1 MSKNT
6 ISFILVIIDII
17 AIYIFWIFLQHHGK
31 YEYLE
36 EREIDGEVLNGSDFA
51 VMIKNLPRDQD
62 PRVLKSKLW
71 QHLERVLEEYKHEY
85 VKVKDAPN
93 ATLVADI
100 NFGMSDYGI
109 MHFYLKRSSLMR
121 EEAVITIKTNILNDT
136 EMDEDVKEKQIRKLE
151 KKLVKVQKKK
161 EKNEREY
168 EKFKQK
174 NKQQVVKAF
183 VTFKSTE
190 AKLRI
195 MQLYHVSRLTKIFGK
210 KKLKDRYFENKWLDV
225 RHPTDPSLILWEN
238 LGVSMTQ
245 RCIRIF
251 IVAAISVL
259 LMIFTFAIIVY
270 SRYYQSSL
278 SEKYG
283 SSSCPSD
290 KITQEEAYADYMKP
304 QAERSGLMNCYCSQE
319 YKSMAFNV
327 KNIVFS
333 NGEKYCEDWLLNYS
347 VNNALIWCM
356 VIVMSMIN
364 VALKVGLRIISVFER
379 RHDKTDLVISN
390 TFKMF
395 FVQF

>member
-1 MSKNT
+1 
-6 ISFILVIIDII
+6 
-17 AIYIFWIFLQHHGK
+17 
-31 YEYLE
+31 
-36 EREIDGEVLNGSDFA
+36 
-51 VMIKNLPRDQD
+51 
-62 PRVLKSKLW
+62 
-71 QHLERVLEEYKHEY
+71 
-85 VKVKDAPN
+85 
-93 ATLVADI
+93 
-100 NFGMSDYGI
+100 
-109 MHFYLKRSSLMR
+109 
-121 EEAVITIKTNILNDT
+121 
-136 EMDEDVKEKQIRKLE
+136 
-151 KKLVKVQKKK
+151 
-161 EKNEREY
+161 
-168 EKFKQK
+168 
-174 NKQQVVKAF
+174 
-183 VTFKSTE
+183 
-190 AKLRI
+190 
-195 MQLYHVSRLTKIFGK
+195 
-210 KKLKDRYFENKWLDV
+210 
-225 RHPTDPSLILWEN
+225 
-238 LGVSMTQ
+238 MTQ
-245 RCIRIF
+245 RFIRIF

-319 YKSMAFNV
+319 YKTMAFNV